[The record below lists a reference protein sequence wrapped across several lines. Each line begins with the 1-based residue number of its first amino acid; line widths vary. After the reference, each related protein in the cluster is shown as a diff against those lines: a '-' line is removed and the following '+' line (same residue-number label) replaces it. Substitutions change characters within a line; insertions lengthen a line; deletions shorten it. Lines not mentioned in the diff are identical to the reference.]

1 MTRSR
6 PATPA
11 AAGPDAGSPDDAR
24 GGPGGSGGPGDSGG
38 RQRPGS
44 GNGHG
49 SDEVAAVPGGEVD
62 GARRDEGPVAAA
74 RHVAFGFMMGSADV
88 VPGVSGG
95 TVALVCGIY
104 GRLIDA
110 VRDGAQAG
118 VRAVAALFRGRPR
131 HVVGHARSLD
141 WALLVPLLAGI
152 GVAVVSLAAAIE
164 HYLEEEPVRLAGL
177 FLGLVLGSLV
187 VAGRLVRRVD
197 TTAVLIA
204 VASAVALF
212 LVLGLRSET
221 TSEAAEAATA
231 PLWAYPAS
239 AAVAVCAMILP
250 GVSGSFLLVTMGM
263 YDDVLAAVN
272 ERDLL
277 PLVLFLL
284 GAVIGLGLFS
294 RLLAWLMHHHHDR
307 VVAAMI
313 GLMLGSVRVL
323 WPWPGG
329 TSTTELAAPADDVL
343 VPIVLGAVGFALVLV
358 IGRLGVLRDE
368 SPPG

>member
-1 MTRSR
+1 MSRSR

-11 AAGPDAGSPDDAR
+11 AGAGLDAGSPDDGR
-24 GGPGGSGGPGDSGG
+24 GGDGGSGG
-38 RQRPGS
+38 RNRPEG
-44 GNGHG
+44 GNGDG
-49 SDEVAAVPGGEVD
+49 GGAVTAPGGEVA
-62 GARRDEGPVAAA
+62 GAPRDEGPAAAA
-74 RHVAFGFMMGSADV
+74 RHAVFGFIMGSADV

-118 VRAVAALFRGRPR
+118 VRAAAALFRGRPR

-152 GVAVVSLAAAIE
+152 GVAVLSLAAAIE
-164 HYLEEEPVRLAGL
+164 HYLEEAPVRLAGL

-204 VASAVALF
+204 VTSAVALF

-239 AAVAVCAMILP
+239 AAVAICAMILP
-250 GVSGSFLLVTMGM
+250 GISGSFLLVTMGM

-277 PLVLFLL
+277 PLVLFLV

>member
-1 MTRSR
+1 MSR
-6 PATPA
+6 PGPATP
-11 AAGPDAGSPDDAR
+11 GAGSPAVGSQPDLAGD
-24 GGPGGSGGPGDSGG
+24 PG
-38 RQRPGS
+38 R
-44 GNGHG
+44 GNGLDG
-49 SDEVAAVPGGEVD
+49 DEVAATAGGEVA
-62 GARRDEGPVAAA
+62 GPPRGEGPAAAA
-74 RHVAFGFMMGSADV
+74 RHVVFGFIMGSADV

-118 VRAVAALFRGRPR
+118 VRAAAALVRGRPR
-131 HVVGHARSLD
+131 QVVGHARSLD

-152 GVAVVSLAAAIE
+152 GVAVLSLAAAIE

-204 VASAVALF
+204 ATTAVALF
-212 LVLGLRSET
+212 LVLGLRAET
-221 TSEAAEAATA
+221 TSEAAEVATA

-239 AAVAVCAMILP
+239 AAVAICAMILP

-272 ERDLL
+272 DRDLL
-277 PLVLFLL
+277 PLALFLV

-294 RLLAWLMHHHHDR
+294 RLLAWMMHHHHDR

-329 TSTTELAAPADDVL
+329 TGTTELAAPADDVL
-343 VPIVLGAVGFALVLV
+343 LPIALGAVGFAVVLV
-358 IGRLGVLRDE
+358 IGRLGVLREE
-368 SPPG
+368 SGPG